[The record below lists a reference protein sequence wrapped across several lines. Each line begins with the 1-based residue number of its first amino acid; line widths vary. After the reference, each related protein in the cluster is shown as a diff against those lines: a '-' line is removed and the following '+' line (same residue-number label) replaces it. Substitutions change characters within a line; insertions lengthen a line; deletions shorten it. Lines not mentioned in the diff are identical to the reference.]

1 MMTWQPETI
10 DTITWP
16 AISAVLLPAVEEGGE
31 ETLASLI
38 DELILNTAQLWVLRK
53 GGDPV
58 AVAVTELA
66 NSPGGPVVH
75 GRYLAGHGMADW
87 IDDLVATIATH
98 ARVIGARGIEIKGRP
113 GWAKVL
119 GAKGW
124 RHRATV
130 MTMELAHGD

>member
-1 MMTWQPETI
+1 MTWTPERI
-10 DTITWP
+10 DPATWAP
-16 AISAVLLPAVEEGGE
+16 ISAILGPCVEESGE
-31 ETLASLI
+31 ETLVSLI
-38 DELILNTAQLWVLRK
+38 DELLANTAQLWVLRK

-58 AVAVTELA
+58 SVAVTELV

-87 IDDLVATIATH
+87 IDDLIDTIATH

-113 GWAKVL
+113 GWARVL
-119 GAKGW
+119 GARGW

-130 MTMELAHGD
+130 MALEFSHGQ